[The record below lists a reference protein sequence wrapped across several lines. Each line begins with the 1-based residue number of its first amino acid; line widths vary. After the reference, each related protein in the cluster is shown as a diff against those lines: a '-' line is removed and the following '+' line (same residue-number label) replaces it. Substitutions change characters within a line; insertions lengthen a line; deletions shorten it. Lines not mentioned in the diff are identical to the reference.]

1 MTRTLLTDIAVATA
15 DHSKYGE
22 EVLGL
27 FRFKDET
34 AFFEKASKIFPGV
47 VLLET
52 CNRVEILVHGS
63 AKQLRDFLHGEQRFG
78 FDILEGEAALMHLLE
93 LAAGT
98 KSMIIGEDQILGQM
112 RRALLLAESHDTND
126 VITDVCLNT
135 AIREGVSIRQKTSIN
150 KGAVSIG
157 SAAVLLAEELM
168 GDLDGKNILVV
179 GGGEMGTLVARALCE
194 KNLRA
199 IYVTNRSFDRAV
211 LLAEEIKG
219 RAMRLDQ
226 LYPCIALSDVVI
238 SCTGAPHLIIHADE
252 LAETMNERFWPL
264 DLEPRHL
271 LLIDIA
277 QPRDIDDAC
286 RDVPGVSLKTL
297 DDLKSISEKNLA
309 ARKTECEHADVL
321 VKAALPEFI
330 KAFNRAAS
338 GDLTK
343 NLYTWAE
350 EIRQREKNKALS
362 RLRDADPYL
371 ESVIDDL
378 TSALTKKLLEDAA
391 KSIRAS
397 AECTDT
403 QTAEILL
410 KAIISGEVSCI
421 RRSE

>member
-1 MTRTLLTDIAVATA
+1 MTRTLLTEISVATA

-34 AFFEKASKIFPGV
+34 AFFEKASVIFPGV

-63 AKQLRDFLHGEQRFG
+63 GKQLRDFLHGEKRFG
-78 FDILEGEAALMHLLE
+78 FEILEGEAALMHLLK

-112 RRALLLAESHDTND
+112 RRSLLLAESHNTND

-135 AIREGVSIRQKTSIN
+135 AIREGVSIRQKTCIN

-211 LLAEEIKG
+211 LLANEISG

-238 SCTGAPHLIIHADE
+238 SCTGAPHLIIHGEE

-264 DLEPRHL
+264 DPEPRHL

-286 RDVPGVSLKTL
+286 RDIAGVSLKTL

-321 VKAALPEFI
+321 ARAALPEFI

-343 NLYTWAE
+343 TLYTWAE

-362 RLRDADPYL
+362 RLRDQDPYT

-378 TSALTKKLLEDAA
+378 TSALTKKLLEDTA

-403 QTAEILL
+403 QTAETLL

>member
-22 EVLGL
+22 EVLGH
-27 FRFKDET
+27 FRFKDEP

-112 RRALLLAESHDTND
+112 RRSLLLAESHDTND

-219 RAMRLDQ
+219 RAMRLRS
-226 LYPCIALSDVVI
+226 A
-238 SCTGAPHLIIHADE
+238 
-252 LAETMNERFWPL
+252 
-264 DLEPRHL
+264 
-271 LLIDIA
+271 
-277 QPRDIDDAC
+277 
-286 RDVPGVSLKTL
+286 VSL
-297 DDLKSISEKNLA
+297 
-309 ARKTECEHADVL
+309 H
-321 VKAALPEFI
+321 
-330 KAFNRAAS
+330 
-338 GDLTK
+338 
-343 NLYTWAE
+343 
-350 EIRQREKNKALS
+350 
-362 RLRDADPYL
+362 RLFQ
-371 ESVIDDL
+371 
-378 TSALTKKLLEDAA
+378 TS
-391 KSIRAS
+391 
-397 AECTDT
+397 
-403 QTAEILL
+403 
-410 KAIISGEVSCI
+410 
-421 RRSE
+421 

>member
-1 MTRTLLTDIAVATA
+1 MTRTLLTEISVATA

-22 EVLGL
+22 EILGL

-63 AKQLRDFLHGEQRFG
+63 GKQLRDFLHGENRFV
-78 FDILEGEAALMHLLE
+78 FEILEGEAALMHLLE

-112 RRALLLAESHDTND
+112 RRSLLLAESHNTND

-211 LLAEEIKG
+211 LLANEIRG

-238 SCTGAPHLIIHADE
+238 SCTGAPHLIIHGEE
-252 LAETMNERFWPL
+252 LTETMNERFWPL
-264 DLEPRHL
+264 DPEPRHL

-286 RDVPGVSLKTL
+286 RDIAGVSLKTL

-309 ARKTECEHADVL
+309 ARKTECEHSDIL
-321 VKAALPEFI
+321 VRAALPEFI

-343 NLYTWAE
+343 TLYTWAE

-362 RLRDADPYL
+362 RLRNADPYL

-378 TSALTKKLLEDAA
+378 TSALTKKLLGDAA

>member
-1 MTRTLLTDIAVATA
+1 MTSKLLTEIVIATA
-15 DHSKYGE
+15 DHTKYKE

-27 FRFKDET
+27 FRFKDEE
-34 AFFEKASKIFPGV
+34 AFFEKTAPLFPGV

-52 CNRVEILVHGS
+52 CNRVEILVHGN
-63 AKQLRDFLHGEQRFG
+63 ADTLRKFLSGEKKYGFG
-78 FDILEGEAALMHLLE
+78 ILEGEAALMHLLE
-93 LAAGT
+93 LASGT
-98 KSMIIGEDQILGQM
+98 KSMIVGEDQILGQM
-112 RRALLLAESHDTND
+112 RRALLLAEAHGMND

-135 AIREGVSIRQKTSIN
+135 AIREGVAIRQKTCIN

-157 SAAVLLAEELM
+157 SAAVLLAEELL
-168 GDLDGKNILVV
+168 GKLDGKNILVV
-179 GGGEMGTLVARALCE
+179 GGCEMGTLVARALCE

-199 IYVTNRSFDRAV
+199 IYVTNRSFDRAI
-211 LLAEEIKG
+211 LLAEEING

-238 SCTGAPHLIIHADE
+238 SCTGAPHLIIHAED

-264 DLEPRHL
+264 DEQPRSL

-277 QPRDIDDAC
+277 QPRDIEDEC
-286 RDVPGVSLKTL
+286 KNIPGVSLKTL
-297 DDLKSISEKNLA
+297 DDLKIISEKNLA
-309 ARKTECEHADVL
+309 IRKTESLQAEDLA
-321 VKAALPEFI
+321 KAALPEFI

-343 NLYTWAE
+343 SLYTWAE
-350 EIRQREKNKALS
+350 EIRLREKNKALS
-362 RLRDADPYL
+362 RLKDPDPYT
-371 ESVIDDL
+371 ESVIEDL
-378 TSALTKKLLEDAA
+378 TFALTKKLLESAA

-410 KAIISGEVSCI
+410 KAIINGEKACI
-421 RRSE
+421 RKQE

>member
-1 MTRTLLTDIAVATA
+1 MATA
-15 DHSKYGE
+15 DHSKYLE
-22 EVLGL
+22 EILGL
-27 FRFKDET
+27 FRFKDEN
-34 AFFEKASKIFPGV
+34 AFFEKASKIFPGA

-63 AKQLRDFLHGEQRFG
+63 GNQLRVFLHGEQRFG
-78 FDILEGEAALMHLLE
+78 FEILEGEDALMHLLE

-126 VITDVCLNT
+126 VITDVCMNT

-211 LLAEEIKG
+211 HLAEEIKG

-238 SCTGAPHLIIHADE
+238 SCTGAPHLIIHAEE

-264 DLEPRHL
+264 DAEPRHL

-277 QPRDIDDAC
+277 QPRDIEDNC
-286 RDVPGVSLKTL
+286 RDIPGVSLKTL

-321 VKAALPEFI
+321 AHAALPDFI
-330 KAFNRAAS
+330 RAFNRAAS

-343 NLYTWAE
+343 SLYTWAE

>member
-34 AFFEKASKIFPGV
+34 AFFEKAANIFPGV

-52 CNRVEILVHGS
+52 CNRVEILVHGR
-63 AKQLRDFLHGEQRFG
+63 AKQLRDFLHGEHRFG

-93 LAAGT
+93 IAAGT

-264 DLEPRHL
+264 DPEPRHL

-277 QPRDIDDAC
+277 HPRDIDDTC
-286 RDVPGVSLKTL
+286 RDISGVSLKTL
-297 DDLKSISEKNLA
+297 DDLKSISEKNRA

-321 VKAALPEFI
+321 AKAALPEFI

-338 GDLTK
+338 GDLMK
-343 NLYTWAE
+343 SLYIWAE

-362 RLRDADPYL
+362 RLRDTDPYL

-391 KSIRAS
+391 RSIRAS

-403 QTAEILL
+403 QTAENLL
-410 KAIISGEVSCI
+410 KAIITGEVSCI

>member
-22 EVLGL
+22 EVLGH
-27 FRFKDET
+27 FRFKDEN
-34 AFFEKASKIFPGV
+34 AFFEKAAKIFPGV

-112 RRALLLAESHDTND
+112 RRSLLLAESHDTND

-168 GDLDGKNILVV
+168 GNLDGKNILVV

-238 SCTGAPHLIIHADE
+238 SCTGAPHLIIHAYE

-264 DLEPRHL
+264 DPEPRHL

-321 VKAALPEFI
+321 VRVALPEFI

-343 NLYTWAE
+343 SLYTWAE

-391 KSIRAS
+391 KSIRAR

>member
-1 MTRTLLTDIAVATA
+1 MTRTLLTEISVATA

-34 AFFEKASKIFPGV
+34 AFFEKASKIFSGV

-63 AKQLRDFLHGEQRFG
+63 GKQLRDFLHGENRFG
-78 FDILEGEAALMHLLE
+78 FEILEGEAALMHLLE

-112 RRALLLAESHDTND
+112 RRSLLLAESHNTND

-135 AIREGVSIRQKTSIN
+135 AIREGVSIRQKTCIN

-168 GDLDGKNILVV
+168 GNLDGKNILVV

-211 LLAEEIKG
+211 LLAQEIKG

-238 SCTGAPHLIIHADE
+238 SCTGAPHLIIHGEE

-264 DLEPRHL
+264 DSEPRHL

-286 RDVPGVSLKTL
+286 RDIAGVSLKTL

-321 VKAALPEFI
+321 VRAALPEFI

-343 NLYTWAE
+343 TLYTWAE

-362 RLRDADPYL
+362 RLRDADPYT

>member
-1 MTRTLLTDIAVATA
+1 
-15 DHSKYGE
+15 
-22 EVLGL
+22 
-27 FRFKDET
+27 
-34 AFFEKASKIFPGV
+34 
-47 VLLET
+47 
-52 CNRVEILVHGS
+52 
-63 AKQLRDFLHGEQRFG
+63 
-78 FDILEGEAALMHLLE
+78 MHLLE

-112 RRALLLAESHDTND
+112 RRSLLLAESHDTND

-168 GDLDGKNILVV
+168 GDLDGEKHPGRRRRRDGDTRCPGPLREKSP
-179 GGGEMGTLVARALCE
+179 GDLCHE
-194 KNLRA
+194 PVPL
-199 IYVTNRSFDRAV
+199 TGPV

-264 DLEPRHL
+264 DPEPRHL

-378 TSALTKKLLEDAA
+378 TSALTKK
-391 KSIRAS
+391 
-397 AECTDT
+397 
-403 QTAEILL
+403 TA
-410 KAIISGEVSCI
+410 
-421 RRSE
+421 R